1 MNIYTVIE
9 VAEILK
15 LDIETIRRY
24 IYAKKIKAYKVGK
37 EWRIEEDDLMEFI
50 RRDSNIEEGDK

>member
-37 EWRIEEDDLMEFI
+37 EWRIEEKDLIEFI

>member
-37 EWRIEEDDLMEFI
+37 EWRIEEDDLIEFI